1 MYSLTIEDSN
11 GQIAEKFSFDHGSY
25 LIGRQQNC
33 DIVLPSTSVS
43 RRHATIF
50 IEDGRCY
57 IEDLNSANGVTV
69 DGQRVVKQ
77 RHLGTASQIRVG
89 DYYLYL
95 EYQGGESLEDQN
107 VRQTLFISDSPDH
120 KKIVRVNDEFAG
132 EEFSLSE
139 VENTIGRTDDNF
151 ILLSDPSISR
161 EHALIRRDGEDY
173 TLLDLGSSNGTR
185 LNGNEVLDPKPVNPG
200 DVVEFGN
207 VEFVFAHGD
216 EFVDA
221 SSYDESGGKNSN
233 TVLLVSVV
241 GVVLLVGLVAGG
253 LIVFGV
259 WSLNE
264 NGGQASPAATNQAK
278 ALDSEIA
285 PLLAEGREN
294 LDDRE
299 WDKAIESFNNALAIA
314 PNHQKANQL
323 RETARHEKKA
333 ESLRQKAVTLSE
345 EGEHSQAL
353 ETLQKIS
360 EDTVA
365 SKRARSTLEHVR
377 KTLSFKL
384 RNEADELI
392 DSGQND
398 KWKDAHENLFR
409 AVELAPEDDKASE
422 MLGELEDR
430 MEDRGIA
437 FEPRADR

>member
-77 RHLGTASQIRVG
+77 RHLGTASQIRIG

-185 LNGNEVLDPKPVNPG
+185 LNGDEVLDPEPISPG

-207 VEFVFAHGD
+207 VEFVLAHGD

-221 SSYDESGGKNSN
+221 SSYDESSGTNSN

-264 NGGQASPAATNQAK
+264 KGSQANSAVTKQANS
-278 ALDSEIA
+278 LDSKIA
-285 PLLAEGREN
+285 PLLDEGRTN
-294 LDDRE
+294 LEDRE
-299 WDKAIESFNNALAIA
+299 WDKAIESFNNALAVA
-314 PNHQKANQL
+314 PNHQKADRL
-323 RETARHEKKA
+323 REKARREKKA
-333 ESLRQKAVTLSE
+333 ESLRQKAVTLSQ
-345 EGEHSQAL
+345 EGEHAEAL
-353 ETLQKIS
+353 ETLEKIP
-360 EDTVA
+360 DQTVA
-365 SKRARSTLEHVR
+365 AQRAQSTLEHVR

-384 RNEADELI
+384 RNQAGELI
-392 DSGQND
+392 DSGQNK
-398 KWKDAHENLFR
+398 KWKDAHEKLVR
-409 AVELAPEDDKASE
+409 AVDLAPEDEKAGE
-422 MLGELEDR
+422 MLAELEER
-430 MEDRGIA
+430 MSDRGIE
-437 FEPRADR
+437 FDPRSE